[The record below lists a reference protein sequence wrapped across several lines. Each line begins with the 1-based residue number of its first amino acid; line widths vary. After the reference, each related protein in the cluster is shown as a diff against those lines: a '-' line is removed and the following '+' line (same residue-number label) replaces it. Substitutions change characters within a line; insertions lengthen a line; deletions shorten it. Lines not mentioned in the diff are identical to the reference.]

1 MKEDLRRWLKED
13 IQCDDVSV
21 AHTYVLWLCG
31 CVLWVGVCCRWVCTV
46 GGCVLWVGVSS

>member
-21 AHTYVLWLCG
+21 AHTYVLW
-31 CVLWVGVCCRWVCTV
+31 V
-46 GGCVLWVGVSS
+46 GGCVLWVGVAVWMCTVGGCGCLSVYCG